1 MLLDTD
7 CERAVFRAYVRG
19 ITTRHPTI
27 VERRAP
33 GAPTSDRDGPGLP
46 VARLRY
52 TATPD
57 KVFDCR
63 ALQHFSYRPSG
74 AG

>member
-1 MLLDTD
+1 MELMLLDTD

-33 GAPTSDRDGPGLP
+33 WRADVGPGWTRP
-46 VARLRY
+46 AR
-52 TATPD
+52 
-57 KVFDCR
+57 R
-63 ALQHFSYRPSG
+63 AASAYG
-74 AG
+74 DTG